1 MKLIPHNIRYGQ
13 LIGTLALT
21 LPIVA
26 SSAPCDCQDSLSGS
40 KQPGVFA
47 MHNEMMMPMPQGML
61 PPPPG
66 MMPPPFPID
75 ANFMP
80 PFLRDLKLTEAQQ
93 DKVFELM
100 HSQMPTMR
108 TQFKAVR
115 KIAEELNHQALS
127 DHYNPTEVKALADTL
142 ASAIADMVMLHTAA
156 DAKFRALLTPEQRKQ
171 ADEMRVRFQAHP
183 GQDS

>member
-1 MKLIPHNIRYGQ
+1 MKLIPHNIRYGL
-13 LIGTLALT
+13 LIGTLALV

-26 SSAPCDCQDSLSGS
+26 SSTPWDCQDSLPDS
-40 KQPGVFA
+40 KQPEFFA
-47 MHNEMMMPMPQGML
+47 MHNEMMMPMPQAML

-115 KIAEELNHQALS
+115 KVTEEFNRQALS
-127 DHYNPTEVKALADTL
+127 DHYNPTEVKALADKL
-142 ASAIADMVMLHTAA
+142 ASAIADMVVLHTAA

-171 ADEMRVRFQAHP
+171 ADEMRVRFQTHP
-183 GQDS
+183 GQD

>member
-1 MKLIPHNIRYGQ
+1 MKLIPHNIRFGL
-13 LIGTLALT
+13 LIGTLALVR
-21 LPIVA
+21 PIVA
-26 SSAPCDCQDSLSGS
+26 SSTPWDCQDSLSGS
-40 KQPGVFA
+40 KQSEFLA
-47 MHNEMMMPMPQGML
+47 RHNEMMMPMPQAML

-108 TQFKAVR
+108 AQLKAVR
-115 KIAEELNHQALS
+115 KIAEELNRQTLS
-127 DHYNPTEVKALADTL
+127 DHYNPAEVKALADKL
-142 ASAIADMVMLHTAA
+142 ASAISDMVVMHTAA

-171 ADEMRVRFQAHP
+171 VDEMLARFQARL
-183 GQDS
+183 GQD